1 MKSILAMPID
11 VFATKLNALTDGFDV
26 NVIYN
31 DKCTL
36 TANLS
41 CDRLQLLAPKDD
53 PRNIVSMTFCK
64 TGIGGLHIDEKCIG
78 NVDWWEDVDG
88 IGAYYFRT
96 VSTTVEIIMPD
107 GKPLCED

>member
-1 MKSILAMPID
+1 MEPILTMPID
-11 VFATKLNALTDGFDV
+11 VFAAKLNALTEGFGV

-36 TANLS
+36 TANLA
-41 CDRLQLLAPKDD
+41 CDGLRLLAHKDD

-64 TGIGGLHIDEKCIG
+64 TGIGGLHIDEECVG
-78 NVDWWEDVDG
+78 SVDWWEDVDG

-96 VSTTVEIIMPD
+96 TSTTVEVIMPN
-107 GKPLCED
+107 GKPFTHN